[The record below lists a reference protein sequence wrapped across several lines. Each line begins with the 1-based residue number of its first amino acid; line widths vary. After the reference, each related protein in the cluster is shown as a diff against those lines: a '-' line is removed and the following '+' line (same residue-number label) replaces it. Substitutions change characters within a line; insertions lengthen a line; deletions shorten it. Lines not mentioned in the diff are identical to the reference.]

1 MFLWADLMLRELNT
15 KTRTSSILESLN
27 KAPKGLDKMLQHVLE
42 TFSDILSE
50 EQADDLNTM
59 LMWVTCAHNPL
70 TLLQLN
76 EMLAL
81 ESEYGEV
88 FLI

>member
-27 KAPKGLDKMLQHVLE
+27 KAPKGLNKMLQHVLE
-42 TFSDILSE
+42 TYSDMLSE

-59 LMWVTCAHNPL
+59 LMWVTCADKP
-70 TLLQLN
+70 
-76 EMLAL
+76 
-81 ESEYGEV
+81 
-88 FLI
+88 